1 MLIPHVIEL
10 IALTMNCFFPIVIAS
25 FWIWGI
31 LDVIKHEPN
40 SATTNDRIVWLL
52 VVLLLPGLG
61 TLIYCIARRGERIRL
76 QGH

>member
-1 MLIPHVIEL
+1 MI
-10 IALTMNCFFPIVIAS
+10 IATNCILPIVIAG

-31 LDVIKHEPN
+31 LDVINHEPS

-52 VVLLLPGLG
+52 VALLLPGLG
-61 TLIYCIARRGERIRL
+61 TFIYCIARRGERIRI